1 MGGSHFVSTR
11 SWIETPMSNRPT
23 CTGRSLIAE
32 LYALVS
38 LIGLA
43 GYLVAA
49 MAF

>member
-1 MGGSHFVSTR
+1 MPSLDLIG
-11 SWIETPMSNRPT
+11 IPMSNRPT
-23 CTGRSLIAE
+23 CSGRSLIAE

>member
-1 MGGSHFVSTR
+1 M
-11 SWIETPMSNRPT
+11 PNRPSSS
-23 CTGRSLIAE
+23 GRSLIAE
-32 LYALVS
+32 VYALVS